1 MVSIVL
7 FSTTSILLLKT
18 IVLFTTA
25 MIGRKP
31 STTKTGATDRKS
43 TEYLCFEKRQPMH
56 YSGYID
62 KFQYKIPYI
71 DLFGGIVA
79 FTAEIFE
86 KINGYSNEYWGWG
99 GEDDDLFRKGSSRDF

>member
-7 FSTTSILLLKT
+7 FSMTSILLLKT